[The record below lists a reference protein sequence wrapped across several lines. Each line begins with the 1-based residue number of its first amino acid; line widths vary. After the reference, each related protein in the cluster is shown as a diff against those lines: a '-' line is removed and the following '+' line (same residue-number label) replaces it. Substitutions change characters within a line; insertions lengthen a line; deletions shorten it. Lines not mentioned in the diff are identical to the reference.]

1 MKYQKTN
8 SHWPCDLP
16 SAPQPASYQQ
26 QQTLDRLVGLE
37 LRMEQQ
43 SD

>member
-16 SAPQPASYQQ
+16 SAPQFTDYQQ